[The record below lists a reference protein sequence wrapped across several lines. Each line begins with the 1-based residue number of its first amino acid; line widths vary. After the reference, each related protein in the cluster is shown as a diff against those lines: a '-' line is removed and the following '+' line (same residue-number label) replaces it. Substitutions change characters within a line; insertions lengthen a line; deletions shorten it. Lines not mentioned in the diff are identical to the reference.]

1 MKVTPYLTFG
11 GNCAQAMAFY
21 EGVLGGEI
29 TMTMLFKEM
38 SEEPMPDEMGGQIAH
53 MTLDLGEGQ
62 LLFGSDTFEPES
74 HNGVEG
80 AALHVSRD
88 SMDTAQVLFDN
99 LRDGGSITMPLE
111 KTSWSE
117 GFGMCRDKFGVVWM
131 IDIEGA

>member
-11 GNCAQAMAFY
+11 GNCAQALAFY
-21 EGVLGGEI
+21 AEVLGGEI

-38 SEEPMPDEMGGQIAH
+38 SEEKMPDEMGSQIAH

-74 HNGVEG
+74 YNGVEG

-88 SMDTAQVLFDN
+88 SMDAAQVLFDK
-99 LRDGGSITMPLE
+99 LRDGGSITIPLE